1 MIHRSSLFGLIA
13 LAVFA
18 AACGDSST
26 APSTVDRLEG
36 SWRLLAFENSD
47 GTVDAVSDTDRYT
60 ATFAS
65 DGRVNLRADC
75 NLCRGPFSTA
85 GLELSVGDMACT
97 LAACPEGSKSNDY
110 IQAIAQAS
118 SYLRHESTLFIYHPG
133 GRLRL
138 EQD

>member
-1 MIHRSSLFGLIA
+1 LTHRSIAALIT
-13 LAVFA
+13 LAVLA

-26 APSTVDRLEG
+26 APSTVERLEG
-36 SWRLLAFENSD
+36 SWQLLAFENAD
-47 GTVDAVSDTDRYT
+47 GSVDAVANGDRYT

-75 NLCRGPFSTA
+75 NLCRGPFTTS
-85 GLELSVGDMACT
+85 GLQLSVGNMACT
-97 LAACPEGSKSNDY
+97 LAACPEGSKSEDY
-110 IQAIAQAS
+110 IRAVSEAT
-118 SYLRHESTLFIYHPG
+118 SYLRHESALFVYHPG